1 MVISLE
7 AVMPDTFQSQ
17 AGAAPL
23 IADHLA
29 LDMLN
34 TEAGVGDAQQ
44 DFWRSSDAVLDWLAR
59 CGIDAG
65 APSGSTTD
73 AFLRDA
79 KVLRAA
85 ARDLIQRRMGGEK
98 GDPALLNRY
107 LAAVGSTPA
116 LVWDEAQPHLV
127 RQGEAPS
134 PARALG
140 VLAEAV
146 ATLLAEGDFTLV
158 RQCEHPECV
167 LWFYDRT
174 KSHRRRWCSMALCGN
189 RHKAAQFRARNRPSA

>member
-1 MVISLE
+1 MGHV
-7 AVMPDTFQSQ
+7 SQ
-17 AGAAPL
+17 PGLDAAPL

-34 TEAGVGDAQQ
+34 TEAGTGDAQQ
-44 DFWRSSDAVLDWLAR
+44 DFWRSGNAVLAWLER
-59 CGIDAG
+59 SGIDPG
-65 APSGSTTD
+65 EHPETVMD
-73 AFLRDA
+73 DFLRDA
-79 KVLRAA
+79 RALRAA
-85 ARDLIQRRMGGEK
+85 ARDLISRRMQGER

-107 LAAVGSTPA
+107 LAAMVSTPA
-116 LVWDEAQPHLV
+116 LVWDAAQPQLV
-127 RQGEAPS
+127 RQGREPS

-140 VLAEAV
+140 TLAEAV
-146 ATLLAEGDFTLV
+146 AALLADGDFALV

-189 RHKAAQFRARNRPSA
+189 RHKAAQFRARNRPAA

>member
-1 MVISLE
+1 MG
-7 AVMPDTFQSQ
+7 DTLQSD
-17 AGAAPL
+17 GDAAPL

-44 DFWRSSDAVLDWLAR
+44 DFWQTSDAVLDWLAR
-59 CGIDAG
+59 CGVDAG
-65 APSGSTTD
+65 APSRSTADDFLHD
-73 AFLRDA
+73 ARA
-79 KVLRAA
+79 LRAT
-85 ARDLIQRRMGGEK
+85 ARDLIKRRMGGEM

-107 LAAVGSTPA
+107 LAVMVSTPV

-127 RQGEAPS
+127 RQGDAPS

-158 RQCEHPECV
+158 RQCEHPECI

-189 RHKAAQFRARNRPSA
+189 RHKAAQFRARNRSEV

>member
-1 MVISLE
+1 MV
-7 AVMPDTFQSQ
+7 DTLQSQ

-34 TEAGVGDAQQ
+34 TEAGVGDAHE
-44 DFWRSSDAVLDWLAR
+44 DFWRSSDAVLDWLQR

-65 APSGSTTD
+65 VSSASMAD
-73 AFLRDA
+73 DLRDEA
-79 KVLRAA
+79 KALRAT
-85 ARDLIQRRMGGEK
+85 ARDLITSRTRGEH

-107 LAAVGSTPA
+107 LAAMVSMPV
-116 LVWDEAQPHLV
+116 LVWDASQPHLV

-134 PARALG
+134 PSRALG
-140 VLAEAV
+140 MLAESV

-158 RQCEHPECV
+158 RQCEHAECI

-189 RHKAAQFRARNRPSA
+189 RHKAAQFRARNRPVA

>member
-1 MVISLE
+1 MVITLE
-7 AVMPDTFQSQ
+7 AVMADTFQSE

-44 DFWRSSDAVLDWLAR
+44 DFWRSSHAVLDWLAG

-65 APSGSTTD
+65 QPSGPAAD
-73 AFLRDA
+73 ALLRDA

-85 ARDLIQRRMGGEK
+85 ARDLITRRMEGEQ

-116 LVWDEAQPHLV
+116 LVWDEVQPHLV
-127 RQGEAPS
+127 RQGGAPS

-189 RHKAAQFRARNRPSA
+189 RHKAAQFRARNRL